1 MQSHQL
7 HMVYSDICVMS
18 ALSYPLQA
26 LGDEL
31 RMLVVRHRLSEELTS
46 LMDGYVTLLQRIS
59 KTRRPGK
66 KTPVEIE
73 LASWQLQRASWVP
86 QVSVRCTFAVM
97 RTFSVILL
105 GCASC
110 DETLLRWPISVS
122 VKLPLERCSSAMLR

>member
-1 MQSHQL
+1 
-7 HMVYSDICVMS
+7 MS
-18 ALSYPLQA
+18 APFCSLQA

-86 QVSVRCTFAVM
+86 QVSIGYMEAQ
-97 RTFSVILL
+97 
-105 GCASC
+105 
-110 DETLLRWPISVS
+110 
-122 VKLPLERCSSAMLR
+122 CSAWTQDGVGVYKR